1 MATGFLH
8 RSQSAIMRGELPV
21 FHPKLTISV
30 IVHVLAQ
37 LQLDTTAHTFTA
49 DLFQRNARHF

>member
-1 MATGFLH
+1 
-8 RSQSAIMRGELPV
+8 MRGELPV

-49 DLFQRNARHF
+49 DLFQRNAGYF